1 MASKRAKP
9 RRVTA
14 SDLRRLDGIIR
25 RFARARVLVVGDLM
39 LDQFIWGRV
48 DRISPEAPVPVVQ
61 VTDESVHLGG
71 AANVVANIRA
81 LGGRAAACGLIG
93 ADQAGKRIVAELK
106 AIAAGSAGVI
116 TAKGVST
123 IRKTRI
129 VAHNQQ
135 VVRVDREQRS
145 PSAAASRGLLAYV
158 SRHAKDFDAVVVS
171 DYGKGAIDGAL
182 LGELRSLRDRY
193 ALRIIVDPKKA
204 NYAHYSGMTLAT
216 PNLAEAADAAG
227 VEITDEHTLKQAA
240 QRLLERWDAEAI
252 LITRGEKGM
261 TLVQSKGRLHH
272 FSASARQVYDVTGAG
287 DTVAAVCA
295 LALAAGASFE
305 DAAVLAN
312 AAAGI
317 VVTKLGTATATPAE
331 LRKMLNGRD

>member
-1 MASKRAKP
+1 MTSAA
-9 RRVTA
+9 A
-14 SDLRRLDGIIR
+14 RRLDAILR
-25 RFARARVLVVGDLM
+25 RFPRVRILVVGDLM

-71 AANVVANIRA
+71 AANVVSNIRA
-81 LGGRAAACGLIG
+81 LGGKATACGLIG
-93 ADQAGKRIVAELK
+93 ADPAGKRILAELK
-106 AIAAGSAGVI
+106 AIGAGSAGVVI
-116 TAKGVST
+116 ARGLAT

-145 PSAAASRGLLAYV
+145 PGAAATTRLVAYV
-158 SRHAKDFDAVVVS
+158 RRHAKDFDAVVVS
-171 DYGKGAIDGAL
+171 DYGKGAIRSDL
-182 LGELRSLRDRY
+182 LGELRRLRDRH
-193 ALRIIVDPKKA
+193 ALRIIVDPKKP
-204 NYAHYSGMTLAT
+204 NYAHYAGMTLAT
-216 PNLAEAADAAG
+216 PNVAEAAGAVG
-227 VEITDEHTLKQAA
+227 IEIDDERTLKQAA
-240 QRLLERWDAEAI
+240 QRLLERWEAEAI
-252 LITRGEKGM
+252 LVTRGEKGM
-261 TLVQSKGRLHH
+261 TLAQSKGRLHH
-272 FSASARQVYDVTGAG
+272 FPASARQVYDVTGAG

-317 VVTKLGTATATPAE
+317 VVTKLGTATATAKE
-331 LRKMLNGRD
+331 LRAALRET